1 MSYGLSVKSK
11 SQEIE
16 VLKLRLREFA
26 VARDWEQFHSV
37 RNLILALVGEVGEL
51 AAEFQWISDDDIA
64 KALQDSDKR
73 ESVGSEIADVFI
85 YLLRLSDITGID
97 LVEELKKKLV
107 INEERYPADKAKG
120 SAAKYNAYE

>member
-1 MSYGLSVKSK
+1 MSYGLSVKPK
-11 SQEIE
+11 SREIE

-51 AAEFQWISDDDIA
+51 AAEFQWISDEDIVN
-64 KALQDSDKR
+64 ALQDISKR

-97 LVEELKKKLV
+97 LAEELKKKLV

-120 SAAKYNAYE
+120 SAAKYTAYE

>member
-1 MSYGLSVKSK
+1 MKSK
-11 SQEIE
+11 SQDIE
-16 VLKLRLREFA
+16 ALKLQLREFA

-37 RNLILALVGEVGEL
+37 RNLILALAGEVGEL
-51 AAEFQWISDDDIA
+51 AAEFQWISDEDIA
-64 KALQDSDKR
+64 NALQDSNKR

-97 LVEELKKKLV
+97 LAEELKKKLA

-120 SAAKYNAYE
+120 SAAKYTAYE

>member
-1 MSYGLSVKSK
+1 MKSK
-11 SQEIE
+11 SQDIE
-16 VLKLRLREFA
+16 ALKLQLREFA

-51 AAEFQWISDDDIA
+51 AAEFQWISDEDIA
-64 KALQDSDKR
+64 NALQDSSKR

-97 LVEELKKKLV
+97 LAEELKKKLA
-107 INEERYPADKAKG
+107 INEERYPADRAKG
-120 SAAKYNAYE
+120 SAAKYTAYE

>member
-1 MSYGLSVKSK
+1 LSYGLSVKSK
-11 SQEIE
+11 SQDIE
-16 VLKLRLREFA
+16 ALKLQLREFA

-64 KALQDSDKR
+64 RALQDGDKR

-97 LVEELKKKLV
+97 LAEELKKKLAV
-107 INEERYPADKAKG
+107 NEERYPADKAKG
-120 SAAKYNAYE
+120 SAAKYTAYE

>member
-1 MSYGLSVKSK
+1 MKSK
-11 SQEIE
+11 SQDIE
-16 VLKLRLREFA
+16 ALKLQLREFA

-51 AAEFQWISDDDIA
+51 AAEFQLISDDDIA
-64 KALQDSDKR
+64 KALQDSSKR

-97 LVEELKKKLV
+97 LAEELKKKLA
-107 INEERYPADKAKG
+107 INEERYPADRAKG
-120 SAAKYNAYE
+120 SAAKYTAYE

>member
-1 MSYGLSVKSK
+1 MKSK
-11 SQEIE
+11 SQDIE

-97 LVEELKKKLV
+97 LVEELKKKLA
-107 INEERYPADKAKG
+107 INEERYPADRAKG
-120 SAAKYNAYE
+120 SAAKYTAYE

>member
-1 MSYGLSVKSK
+1 MKSK
-11 SQEIE
+11 SQDIE

-64 KALQDSDKR
+64 NALQDCDKR

-107 INEERYPADKAKG
+107 INEERYPPDKARG
-120 SAAKYNAYE
+120 SAAKYTAYE

>member
-1 MSYGLSVKSK
+1 MKSK
-11 SQEIE
+11 SQDIE

-26 VARDWEQFHSV
+26 VTRDWEQFHSV

-51 AAEFQWISDDDIA
+51 AAEFQWISDDDIVN
-64 KALQDSDKR
+64 ALQDSGKR

-97 LVEELKKKLV
+97 LAEELKKKLA
-107 INEERYPADKAKG
+107 INEKRYPADKAKG
-120 SAAKYNAYE
+120 SAAKYTAYE

>member
-1 MSYGLSVKSK
+1 MSYGQGMKSK
-11 SQEIE
+11 SQDIE

-97 LVEELKKKLV
+97 LAEELKKKLA

-120 SAAKYNAYE
+120 SAAKYTAYE

>member
-1 MSYGLSVKSK
+1 MKSK
-11 SQEIE
+11 SQDIE
-16 VLKLRLREFA
+16 ALKLQLREFA

-120 SAAKYNAYE
+120 SAAKYTAYE

>member
-1 MSYGLSVKSK
+1 MKSK
-11 SQEIE
+11 SQDIE
-16 VLKLRLREFA
+16 VLKLQLREFA
-26 VARDWEQFHSV
+26 VSRDWVQFHSV

-51 AAEFQWISDDDIA
+51 AAEFQWISDEDIA
-64 KALQDSDKR
+64 NALQDSNKR

-97 LVEELKKKLV
+97 LAEELEKKLA

-120 SAAKYNAYE
+120 SAAKYTAYE

>member
-1 MSYGLSVKSK
+1 MKSK
-11 SQEIE
+11 SQDIE

-64 KALQDSDKR
+64 NALQDCDKR

-97 LVEELKKKLV
+97 LAEELKKKLA

-120 SAAKYNAYE
+120 SAAKYTAYE

>member
-1 MSYGLSVKSK
+1 MKPKSR
-11 SQEIE
+11 EIE

-26 VARDWEQFHSV
+26 VERDWEQFHSV

-51 AAEFQWISDDDIA
+51 AAEFQWISDEDIVN
-64 KALQDSDKR
+64 ALQDISKR

-97 LVEELKKKLV
+97 LAEELKKKLV

-120 SAAKYNAYE
+120 SAAKYTAYE

>member
-1 MSYGLSVKSK
+1 MKSK
-11 SQEIE
+11 SQDIE
-16 VLKLRLREFA
+16 ALKLQLREFA

-64 KALQDSDKR
+64 RALQDGDKR

-97 LVEELKKKLV
+97 LAEELKKKLAV
-107 INEERYPADKAKG
+107 NEERYPADKAKG
-120 SAAKYNAYE
+120 SAAKYTAYE

>member
-1 MSYGLSVKSK
+1 MKSE
-11 SQEIE
+11 SQDIE

-85 YLLRLSDITGID
+85 YLLRLSDITRID
-97 LVEELKKKLV
+97 LAEELKKKLA

-120 SAAKYNAYE
+120 SAAKYTAYE

>member
-11 SQEIE
+11 SQDIE
-16 VLKLRLREFA
+16 ALKLQLREFA

-51 AAEFQWISDDDIA
+51 AAEFQWISDEDIA
-64 KALQDSDKR
+64 NSLQDSNKR

-85 YLLRLSDITGID
+85 YLLRLSDITGLD
-97 LVEELKKKLV
+97 LAEELKKKLAT
-107 INEERYPADKAKG
+107 NEERYPADRAKG
-120 SAAKYNAYE
+120 SAAKYTAYE

>member
-1 MSYGLSVKSK
+1 MKSK
-11 SQEIE
+11 SQDIE
-16 VLKLRLREFA
+16 ALKLQLREFA

-97 LVEELKKKLV
+97 LAEELKKKLA

>member
-1 MSYGLSVKSK
+1 MKSK
-11 SQEIE
+11 SQDIE
-16 VLKLRLREFA
+16 ALKLQLREFA

-97 LVEELKKKLV
+97 LAEELKKKLA

-120 SAAKYNAYE
+120 SAAKYTAYE

>member
-1 MSYGLSVKSK
+1 MKSK
-11 SQEIE
+11 SQDIE
-16 VLKLRLREFA
+16 ALKLQLREFA

-97 LVEELKKKLV
+97 LVEEIKKKLV

-120 SAAKYNAYE
+120 SAAKYTAYE

>member
-1 MSYGLSVKSK
+1 MKSK
-11 SQEIE
+11 SQDIE

-51 AAEFQWISDDDIA
+51 AAEFQWIGDDDIA

-97 LVEELKKKLV
+97 LAEELKKKLA

-120 SAAKYNAYE
+120 SAAKYTAYE

>member
-1 MSYGLSVKSK
+1 MSYGQSMKSK
-11 SQEIE
+11 SQDIE

-51 AAEFQWISDDDIA
+51 AAEFQWIGDDDIA

-97 LVEELKKKLV
+97 LAEELKKKLA

-120 SAAKYNAYE
+120 SAAKYTAYE

>member
-1 MSYGLSVKSK
+1 MKSK
-11 SQEIE
+11 SQDIE

-64 KALQDSDKR
+64 NALQDSSKR

-97 LVEELKKKLV
+97 LAEELKKKLA
-107 INEERYPADKAKG
+107 INEERYPADRAKG
-120 SAAKYNAYE
+120 SAAKYTAYE

>member
-1 MSYGLSVKSK
+1 MSVKSK
-11 SQEIE
+11 SQDIE

-85 YLLRLSDITGID
+85 YLLRLSDITGLD
-97 LVEELKKKLV
+97 LAEELKKKLA

-120 SAAKYNAYE
+120 SAAKYTAYE